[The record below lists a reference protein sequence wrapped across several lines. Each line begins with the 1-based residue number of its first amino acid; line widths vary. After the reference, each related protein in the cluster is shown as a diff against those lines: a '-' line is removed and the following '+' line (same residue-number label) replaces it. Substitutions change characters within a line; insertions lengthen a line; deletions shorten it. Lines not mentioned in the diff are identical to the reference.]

1 MAGSALVLIG
11 FMGTGKSS
19 VGRAVAERL
28 RLPRFDTDELV
39 SARFGLPISAIF
51 EQFGELDF
59 RAAEQQVL
67 AEVDGKEPAVVV
79 TGGGILLRAQNVERC
94 RQLGVIAH
102 LTADE
107 QTIFDRVSRRPS
119 RPLLQSEN
127 PRARMCELLAQ
138 RLPLYRALADFE
150 INTGGLTH
158 AEAADAL
165 IAGWNTA
172 ATPSDRKVC
181 K

>member
-1 MAGSALVLIG
+1 
-11 FMGTGKSS
+11 MGTGKSS

-28 RLPRFDTDELV
+28 RLPRFDTDQLV
-39 SARFGLPISAIF
+39 SARFGLPITAIF

-59 RAAEQQVL
+59 RAAEEQVL
-67 AEVDGKEPAVVV
+67 AEIDGAQPAIVV

-94 RQLGVIAH
+94 RQLGIVAH
-102 LTADE
+102 LTAE
-107 QTIFDRVSRRPS
+107 EETIFGRVSRRPS
-119 RPLLQSEN
+119 RPLLQTEN

-150 INTGGLTH
+150 VDTGGLTH

-165 IAGWNTA
+165 IAGWNA
-172 ATPSDRKVC
+172 AAAEPDRKLR